1 MKKIIIVFLPIV
13 FFSSSLFAASFDCKK
28 ASTKTEKWICSDK
41 ELGKL
46 DENMAEL
53 YKDVKRIYPG
63 VVSEQKEWL
72 KSIKGCENAACLKGQ
87 YQERNSELVNI
98 IIRAEREALQKE

>member
-1 MKKIIIVFLPIV
+1 MKKIIIILLPIV

-72 KSIKGCENAACLKGQ
+72 KSIKGCENAVCLKEQ
-87 YQERNSELVNI
+87 YQERNAELENI
-98 IIRAEREALQKE
+98 VVRAEREALQKE